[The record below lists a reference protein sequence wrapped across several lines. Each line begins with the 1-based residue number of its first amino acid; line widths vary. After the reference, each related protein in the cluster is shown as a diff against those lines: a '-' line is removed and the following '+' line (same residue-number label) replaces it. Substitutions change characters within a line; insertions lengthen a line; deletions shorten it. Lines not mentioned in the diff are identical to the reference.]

1 MAFKIKPPFQVDN
14 TPIYN
19 YPMEEEGVLG
29 KANKNGTIIIDPNL
43 SPAQAKEV
51 EEHEMGHIDQMKRG
65 DLDYD
70 DENVYWKGK
79 TYPRSKMN
87 EGAHDLPWEKEIYN
101 KTEKSENMGF
111 KLSGKKEKTSPF
123 AIMVDKGLISP
134 LNANGDDKKKKNI
147 RKDENLV
154 KDEEQSSR
162 YKQGEWDI
170 PQATLD
176 AMQKK
181 LDEKAKSTGEYQE
194 TTLSARRGGLDGYD
208 KAWKENKDGVQGK
221 YKSYEDFASAADKWW
236 KGKEKKLVASPPPET
251 LKTPPTPEQKVS
263 QKTAAVKTIE
273 HQADKGDRTHKAFE
287 EVPIYTNRYNRET
300 GKKEKVITGYRQQ
313 QIKGVGGKKILTD
326 YQSTDH
332 GTQITEA
339 DGKYVVGPG
348 QVSHLTN
355 KDITRGKDELDIN
368 VSKSNIPG
376 LNWNEGR

>member
-19 YPMEEEGVLG
+19 YPMDEEGVLG
-29 KANKNGTIIIDPNL
+29 KANNNGTIIIDSNL

-51 EEHEMGHIDQMKRG
+51 EQHEMGHIDQMKRG

-79 TYPRSKMN
+79 TYPRSEMK
-87 EGAHDLPWEKEIYN
+87 EGAHDLPWEKEIYD

-123 AIMVDKGLISP
+123 AMMVDKGLITP
-134 LNANGDDKKKKNI
+134 LNANGNDKKNI

-154 KDEEQSSR
+154 KDEEQSSK

-170 PQATLD
+170 PQATID

-194 TTLSARRGGLDGYD
+194 TTLSARRGGLDSYD

-221 YKSYEDFASAADKWW
+221 YDSYEDFAKAADDWW
-236 KGKEKKLVASPPPET
+236 ESKEKKLIASPPPET
-251 LKTPPTPEQKVS
+251 LKIPKTSEKKVS
-263 QKTAAVKTIE
+263 QENVAAKTTE
-273 HQADKGDRTHKAFE
+273 HQADKGDRTQKQFQ
-287 EVPIYTNRYNRET
+287 EVEISP
-300 GKKEKVITGYRQQ
+300 GVWVQKEVEGE
-313 QIKGVGGKKILTD
+313 GGEKILTD

-332 GTQITEA
+332 GKQITEA
-339 DGKYVVGPG
+339 DGQYVVGPP
-348 QVSHLTN
+348 QVSTLTN
-355 KDITRGKDELDIN
+355 KQITSGLDELDIN
-368 VSKSNIPG
+368 VSESYQPD
-376 LNWNEGR
+376 LNWNEGG

>member
-19 YPMEEEGVLG
+19 YPMDEEGVLG
-29 KANKNGTIIIDPNL
+29 KANKNGTIIVDPNL

-51 EEHEMGHIDQMKRG
+51 EDHEMGHVDQMKRG

-87 EGAHDLPWEKEIYN
+87 EGAHDLPWEKEIYD

-111 KLSGKKEKTSPF
+111 KLSGKKEKTYPF
-123 AIMVDKGLISP
+123 AMIVDKGLITP

-154 KDEEQSSR
+154 KDEEQSSK

-194 TTLSARRGGLDGYD
+194 TTLSARRGGLDSYD

-221 YKSYEDFASAADKWW
+221 YKSYEDFASAADEWW

-251 LKTPPTPEQKVS
+251 LKVPKATEAKVS
-263 QKTAAVKTIE
+263 QENVAAKTTEHKAETGPKIE
-273 HQADKGDRTHKAFE
+273 NPRYEPTQADPNNPGFDTSGQAKFLGNVT
-287 EVPIYTNRYNRET
+287 
-300 GKKEKVITGYRQQ
+300 
-313 QIKGVGGKKILTD
+313 TD
-326 YQSTDH
+326 YQSTEH
-332 GTQITEA
+332 GKQITEA
-339 DGKYVVGPG
+339 DGQYVVGPPK
-348 QVSHLTN
+348 VSTLTN
-355 KDITRGKDELDIN
+355 KDITSGQDELDIN
-368 VSKSNIPG
+368 ISESNRPD
-376 LNWNEGR
+376 LNWNEGG